1 MCFVSL
7 EKVLVDKKDKKL
19 LMKKVIGAIK
29 LYANNVEF
37 YIKTHSNCDY
47 ANISFNYVYTA
58 VFFYMLMSEEG
69 SIR

>member
-37 YIKTHSNCDY
+37 YIKTHPNCYY
-47 ANISFNYVYTA
+47 ANISFNHFCTA
-58 VFFYMLMSEEG
+58 VFL
-69 SIR
+69 IC